1 MRRGLWIACALA
13 ALSAGA
19 PADAQSAA
27 DPVSLARGIA
37 APWPALQREN
47 GSFPDYMESLRG
59 LDARDRYGNAALGN
73 ALLRTGVRDGNQEL
87 IGSGLRALIQ
97 AARTPDPHHS
107 IVFENAELAAGYNLA
122 RESVPGHPVFRSG
135 RDDFEERLRSIN
147 PVWIGRGRT
156 AYFNQFLVDAV
167 AILELERSGLRSSQ
181 PGTVLN
187 DPQGNRRL
195 VEELVNRDLLT
206 FTREQTARTQ
216 RAGLTTLA
224 TDGPLAYHVLTLAYT
239 ARTLRMLGPSAS
251 PAARALVQRYAR
263 ATWAF
268 IGPDGDVAYFG
279 RSQQQSWTLAMTAY
293 GMEEAAQD
301 AGARWAPRFRAVAQS
316 ALDRLQTMHTG
327 GPFGVYL
334 TPGFRRDFNRS
345 VGGMDDYVSGP
356 AYTGLTLTGL
366 EWLNAARRPGRLGR
380 LAADGPLAYRLGAGA
395 GSFAVVST
403 GTVWY
408 VVRRRPGSLADL
420 RSGGGLVALKVRDS
434 RGRWRDVL
442 PQRPLRLPLTRED
455 TSGPILRRG
464 SGLTAF
470 PYGSDVRIRRGS
482 RVDWAV
488 DFRQPGYGAL
498 VRRSGVRFEPVRCGV
513 RMRVPARRGDR
524 HQISAFLPADP
535 QPQRVRGR
543 GVIAGGN
550 LRVSHG
556 GPGRIVLGGP
566 YTGSIDPALVRTR
579 LSSRAGRTRAASFTY
594 ALRGP
599 CARR

>member
-1 MRRGLWIACALA
+1 VCALV
-13 ALSAGA
+13 ALSAAVPAGA
-19 PADAQSAA
+19 EGAA
-27 DPVSLARGIA
+27 DPAALADGIA
-37 APWPALQREN
+37 APWPGLQRQN
-47 GSFPDYMESLRG
+47 GGFPDYMESLRG
-59 LDARDRYGNAALGN
+59 LDARDRYGNAALGH
-73 ALLRTGVRDGNQEL
+73 ALLRTGVREGNQEL
-87 IGSGLRALIQ
+87 IGSGLRALIH

-122 RESVPGHPVFRSG
+122 RASAAEHPVFRSG
-135 RDDFEERLRSIN
+135 RDDFEKRLRSMN

-156 AYFNQFLVDAV
+156 DYFNQFLVDAV
-167 AILELERSGLRSSQ
+167 AILELERSGLRSSE

-195 VEELVNRDLLT
+195 VEKLINRDLLT

-239 ARTLRMLGPSAS
+239 VRALRMIGPSAS
-251 PAARALVQRYAR
+251 ARARALVQRYAR

-268 IGPDGDVAYFG
+268 TGPDGDVSYFG

-301 AGARWAPRFRAVAQS
+301 AGDRWAPRFRAVSQS
-316 ALDRLQTMHTG
+316 ALDRLEAMHAG

-334 TPGFRRDFNRS
+334 TPAFRRDFNRS

-366 EWLNAARRPGRLGR
+366 EWLNLARRPGAVGR

-420 RSGGGLVALKVRDS
+420 RSGGGLVALKVRDA

-442 PQRPLRLPLTRED
+442 PQRPLRLPLVRED
-455 TSGPILRRG
+455 TLGPILRRG
-464 SGLTAF
+464 TATTAF
-470 PYGSDVRIRRGS
+470 PYGNDVRIRGGS

-488 DFRQPGYGAL
+488 DFRRPAYGAL
-498 VRRSGVRFEPVRCGV
+498 VRRSAVIFEPVRCGV
-513 RMRVPARRGDR
+513 RMLVPARRGDR

-535 QPQRVRGR
+535 PPRRVRGR

-550 LRVSHG
+550 LRASHSG
-556 GPGRIVLGGP
+556 AGRIVVGGS

-579 LSSRAGRTRAASFTY
+579 LSARVGRRRATVFTF

-599 CARR
+599 CAGA